1 LVWRYVGALLTGVV
15 IGFLGGLFGKG
26 GSAVC
31 DASAQSSRVPR
42 LYRCCFTFA
51 SNCPEYGSLIDR
63 VLALSVDRLGNL
75 LVERWYRHTSDCWWL
90 ILISSGW
97 FPPPSHSHRRAGSW
111 LPYLLLVF
119 PERPVPRDCHG
130 PEPGGAEA
138 VRLDSTDG
146 ERRNGGRLCFGL
158 ACERGGIPPG
168 PVLTNI
174 LRQPMK
180 KAFACSLAVSCILA
194 MPGTIVHAYLGHI
207 SRAVA
212 ALVAAG
218 AIPFAHLGAR
228 LAIATRAAKLE
239 RWYGMALT
247 ALGIFFPFQV

>member
-1 LVWRYVGALLTGVV
+1 
-15 IGFLGGLFGKG
+15 
-26 GSAVC
+26 
-31 DASAQSSRVPR
+31 
-42 LYRCCFTFA
+42 
-51 SNCPEYGSLIDR
+51 
-63 VLALSVDRLGNL
+63 
-75 LVERWYRHTSDCWWL
+75 VERWYRHTSDCWWL

-111 LPYLLLVF
+111 LRYLLLVF

-138 VRLDSTDG
+138 VLLDSTDG

-180 KAFACSLAVSCILA
+180 KAFACSLAVSCILGCRGRSFMLFWA
-194 MPGTIVHAYLGHI
+194 IFRGRSLRWLQPARFRSHI
-207 SRAVA
+207 WEHDS
-212 ALVAAG
+212 
-218 AIPFAHLGAR
+218 
-228 LAIATRAAKLE
+228 
-239 RWYGMALT
+239 
-247 ALGIFFPFQV
+247 Q